1 MGGDIIAIIIVVVI
15 GLIIIFGRKYVNSI
29 HVGSRVHPL

>member
-1 MGGDIIAIIIVVVI
+1 MGGDLIAIIVVVVI
-15 GLIIIFGRKYVNSI
+15 GIIIIFGRKYDNST

>member
-1 MGGDIIAIIIVVVI
+1 MGGDLIAIIVVVVI
-15 GLIIIFGRKYVNSI
+15 GIIIIFGRKYVNST